1 MRRHD
6 LESGFSA
13 DVPGLFL
20 GIMGKIK
27 MAGTSTSTANTPQA
41 I

>member
-1 MRRHD
+1 MDFRPM
-6 LESGFSA
+6 S
-13 DVPGLFL
+13 PGCSS
-20 GIMGKIK
+20 GKIK